1 MFKPGLLKGKRIL
14 ITGGG
19 TGLGKEIAKRYA
31 ELGAELWLAGRRGG
45 VLQETASELTRT
57 FEHKDFVAALSF
69 VNRVG
74 GLAEKAGHH
83 PDIDIR
89 YNKVRL
95 GLVTHDAGGLTSKDF
110 DLAAAV
116 DNLR

>member
-1 MFKPGLLKGKRIL
+1 MAALTHQQASTLLASLPDWKIEAG
-14 ITGGG
+14 
-19 TGLGKEIAKRYA
+19 
-31 ELGAELWLAGRRGG
+31 EL
-45 VLQETASELTRT
+45 VRT
-57 FEHKDFVAALSF
+57 FSFKDFVASLAF

-74 GLAEKAGHH
+74 KLAESAGHH

-95 GLVTHDAGGLTSKDF
+95 ALVTHDAGGLTIKDF

-116 DNLR
+116 DQPV

>member
-1 MFKPGLLKGKRIL
+1 MAALSQSDIESRLRSSPQWRVE
-14 ITGGG
+14 GG
-19 TGLGKEIAKRYA
+19 
-31 ELGAELWLAGRRGG
+31 
-45 VLQETASELTRT
+45 ELTRT

-69 VNRVG
+69 VNKVG
-74 GLAEKAGHH
+74 DLAEKAGHH